1 MLVMM
6 RVVIVWMVI
15 IWMVVVFVQMV
26 IMRVMVVLELRCED
40 FWNLVALKHQ
50 AAL

>member
-6 RVVIVWMVI
+6 RMAIV
-15 IWMVVVFVQMV
+15 WMVVVFMQMV

>member
-1 MLVMM
+1 MDPLGA
-6 RVVIVWMVI
+6 VWD
-15 IWMVVVFVQMV
+15 WVVFVQMV

-40 FWNLVALKHQ
+40 FWNLVAPKHQ

>member
-1 MLVMM
+1 MLEMM
-6 RVVIVWMVI
+6 RMVIV
-15 IWMVVVFVQMV
+15 WMVVVFVQMV

>member
-1 MLVMM
+1 MLVM
-6 RVVIVWMVI
+6 RRMVI
-15 IWMVVVFVQMV
+15 IWIMVVFMPVV